1 MNMNIHLMKGF
12 WRYMINVPPSLWKKE
27 VAKHE
32 RKVKA
37 KLAFMSNDHR
47 RVHHWV
53 VKELPTA
60 GKPLSPKTISEKLDL
75 PGNRVAVV
83 LDDLEKNMTFLFRNA
98 DGHVI
103 WAYPV
108 TVEKT
113 PHHLTFSSGEQIYAA

>member
-1 MNMNIHLMKGF
+1 MNIHVMKGF
-12 WRYMINVPPSLWKKE
+12 WRYMIKIPPSLWQKE
-27 VAKHE
+27 VSKHA
-32 RKVKA
+32 RKAKA
-37 KLAFMSNDHR
+37 KLAFMSDDHR

-53 VKELPTA
+53 VKELPTT
-60 GKPLSPKTISEKLDL
+60 GKPLSPKTISEELDL

-83 LDDLEKNMTFLFRNA
+83 LNDLEKNMTFLFRNG
-98 DGHVI
+98 DGDVI

>member
-1 MNMNIHLMKGF
+1 MDNHLMKGF
-12 WRYMINVPPSLWKKE
+12 WRYMIKVPPSLWKKE
-27 VAKHE
+27 VSKHE
-32 RKVKA
+32 RRAKD

-53 VKELPTA
+53 VKELPIS
-60 GKPLSPKTISEKLDL
+60 GKPLSPKTIAEQLDL
-75 PGNRVAVV
+75 PGKRVAVV
-83 LDDLEKNMTFLFRNA
+83 LDDLEKHMTFLFRNG
-98 DGHVI
+98 DGNVT